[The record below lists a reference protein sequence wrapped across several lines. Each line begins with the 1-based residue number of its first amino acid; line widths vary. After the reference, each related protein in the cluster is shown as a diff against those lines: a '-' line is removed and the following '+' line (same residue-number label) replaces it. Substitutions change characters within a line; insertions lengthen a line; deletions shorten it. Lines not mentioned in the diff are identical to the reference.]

1 MTARWRRAVRG
12 VSAAILTGCLTV
24 VLAALPSSG
33 PAWASAG
40 LTGGGSGFA
49 ALEISQWDADV
60 GSPANGSLKV
70 NYSSQ
75 SSGIGRHYFASNTW
89 AFAASD
95 IRYIP
100 GVEGSLLA
108 QLQSGR
114 CGGRAPAACFQ
125 YVPVS

>member
-12 VSAAILTGCLTV
+12 LSAAILTGCLTL

-49 ALEISQWDADV
+49 ALEISQWEADV
-60 GSPANGSLKV
+60 ASPANGSLKL

-75 SSGIGRHYFASNTW
+75 SSGVGRQYFASNTW
-89 AFAASD
+89 DYAASD

-100 GVEGSLLA
+100 GFETSLLS
-108 QLQSGR
+108 QLQSG
-114 CGGRAPAACFQ
+114 
-125 YVPVS
+125 